1 MLFSLPLS
9 LPFLLL
15 PRRLVNLVNAKW
27 LFFVSSSQ
35 RRKRF
40 QLGYCSLL
48 SSQLQRTCVE
58 MLAMQA
64 MCLEALICIM
74 HSSVESKV
82 SSSLYSTCRCTC
94 TK

>member
-1 MLFSLPLS
+1 M
-9 LPFLLL
+9 
-15 PRRLVNLVNAKW
+15 LVNLVNAKW

-35 RRKRF
+35 PSKRF
-40 QLGYCSLL
+40 ESGYCSLL
-48 SSQLQRTCVE
+48 LSQLQRTPAE
-58 MLAMQA
+58 TLAMQA

>member
-1 MLFSLPLS
+1 M
-9 LPFLLL
+9 
-15 PRRLVNLVNAKW
+15 LVNLVNARW

-35 RRKRF
+35 PSKRF
-40 QLGYCSLL
+40 QSCYCPLL
-48 SSQLQRTCVE
+48 SSQLQRTRAE
-58 MLAMQA
+58 TLAMQA
-64 MCLEALICIM
+64 MCQEALICIM

>member
-1 MLFSLPLS
+1 MFA
-9 LPFLLL
+9 
-15 PRRLVNLVNAKW
+15 NLVNAKW

-35 RRKRF
+35 PSKRF
-40 QLGYCSLL
+40 QSRYCLLL
-48 SSQLQRTCVE
+48 SSQLQRTRVE
-58 MLAMQA
+58 TLAMQA
-64 MCLEALICIM
+64 MCLEALICIK

>member
-1 MLFSLPLS
+1 M
-9 LPFLLL
+9 
-15 PRRLVNLVNAKW
+15 LVNLVNAKW

-35 RRKRF
+35 PSKRF
-40 QLGYCSLL
+40 QSSYCLFL
-48 SSQLQRTCVE
+48 SSQLRRTCAE

-64 MCLEALICIM
+64 MCLETLICIM